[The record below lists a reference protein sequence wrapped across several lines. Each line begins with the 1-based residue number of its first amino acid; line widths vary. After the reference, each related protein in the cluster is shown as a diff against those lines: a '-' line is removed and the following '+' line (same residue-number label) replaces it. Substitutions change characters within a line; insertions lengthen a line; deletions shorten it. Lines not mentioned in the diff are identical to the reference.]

1 MIVFCENCQV
11 NYNDKSSDTGKCPL
25 CTKSVKQYLKAPNY
39 YKGDP
44 TKQSIKQGVNNLIKE
59 SAKKRLGGSN
69 DYFLNSTA
77 PGKRK
82 VGKQP

>member
-1 MIVFCENCQV
+1 MIVFCENCQI

-39 YKGDP
+39 YKGDSH
-44 TKQSIKQGVNNLIKE
+44 KASIKDGVRNLIKE
-59 SAKKRLGGSN
+59 SAKKVGGTQ
-69 DYFLNSTA
+69 DWFLNSTA

-82 VGKQP
+82 VGRQP